1 MNTKIER
8 IITFI
13 KKEKIRNFFAFVFY
27 ILIIIESMEIDLPSL
42 LEIIFIIII
51 IPFSVIVF
59 PIYTEEWLDKKFER
73 NIGKLR
79 KNIIQEIKKI
89 AKEMLKFIPIWLV
102 SCLVAT
108 LFSIGEVANEK
119 RLHELFYEGP
129 IFYSIY
135 IIIIGP
141 IIEEFIFRFLPYR
154 FIKK

>member
-1 MNTKIER
+1 MGGKFLMNTKIER

-79 KNIIQEIKKI
+79 KNIIQEIKK
-89 AKEMLKFIPIWLV
+89 
-102 SCLVAT
+102 
-108 LFSIGEVANEK
+108 
-119 RLHELFYEGP
+119 
-129 IFYSIY
+129 
-135 IIIIGP
+135 
-141 IIEEFIFRFLPYR
+141 
-154 FIKK
+154 